1 MSASARRKMRA
12 RSRPG
17 VAAHAGSAA
26 DAELMAARASSREAS
41 ATWARGSPVA
51 GLETV
56 KVFAAAR
63 HAPPIQ
69 REVLG
74 LSLIPKSSPAGA
86 CRRRAARTG
95 PDVPDFLDTP
105 DRRRYIRAPALAP
118 AHRSEHRSARGR
130 PSPPSSEANS

>member
-17 VAAHAGSAA
+17 VAAHA
-26 DAELMAARASSREAS
+26 ELMAARASSRDAS

-74 LSLIPKSSPAGA
+74 LSLMPKSSPAGA
-86 CRRRAARTG
+86 CRRRAPKTG
-95 PDVPDFLDTP
+95 PGVPDFLDTP

-130 PSPPSSEANS
+130 PSPPSSEANL